1 MARISSNL
9 NSCLKELAGL
19 IASDSLARYESE
31 VPLRRWKDELGRLR
45 VWAANIGAHQVGQ
58 SSLDYRLR
66 DASHIKD
73 QTVKLLERMRQLLDD
88 LKEVMS
94 EDASEDEHED
104 IHAGDHDWDDD
115 NVTEIQQIYHNVV
128 EINDHLFKMTMAIR
142 RPARHDQLLGM
153 ERSDATSFEPWA
165 QQHVSNK
172 YPHADAFLVNRIASS
187 MARQRAT
194 LKYRERHRAKLSQG
208 IDAILSAQPSPAAEA
223 LSETIATEF
232 HGGTISE
239 FQETASDSGVSQ
251 TSYAPTLLDG
261 QDTSIIPPPP
271 KPLLTKNP
279 SNAHTVS
286 SSLRSRTT
294 TLGPVT
300 SSVI

>member
-31 VPLRRWKDELGRLR
+31 VPLRRWKDELGQLR

-128 EINDHLFKMTMAIR
+128 KINDHLFKMTMAIR

-172 YPHADAFLVNRIASS
+172 YPHADAFLVNRIYLLNQAQQRKRCRRPL
-187 MARQRAT
+187 RQNFTEAPLVNSKKQHQT
-194 LKYRERHRAKLSQG
+194 LEFRRHRMRLHCSTDRIPASFHHLLS
-208 IDAILSAQPSPAAEA
+208 LC
-223 LSETIATEF
+223 
-232 HGGTISE
+232 
-239 FQETASDSGVSQ
+239 
-251 TSYAPTLLDG
+251 
-261 QDTSIIPPPP
+261 
-271 KPLLTKNP
+271 
-279 SNAHTVS
+279 
-286 SSLRSRTT
+286 
-294 TLGPVT
+294 
-300 SSVI
+300 